1 MEEFDPNELLNE
13 KSIERDLLDE
23 VQHVLQFSEKRDL
36 EILQLFG
43 LGSSVASI
51 KNARF
56 ERSFENHYFNLDQI
70 KRLSVNFRLR
80 FVPIKYYSGE
90 IPFELIFAIKKFE
103 HAHSDEDIS
112 YFILA
117 PIKFFLNSD
126 KFSTPYIFASTG
138 DGQYE
143 LICKWG
149 DKIPFYIPI
158 IRYPYRNF
166 KCMIIS
172 AIIFGCFVAL
182 IFSLAGYLNYD
193 SVFKSI
199 LMKVPIIVLASG
211 MFSTFALCFGL
222 VTRTDFSN
230 ENWNARINNKT

>member
-1 MEEFDPNELLNE
+1 MDEFDPSELLNE
-13 KSIERDLLDE
+13 KSIERELLNE
-23 VQHVLQFSEKRDL
+23 VEHVLQFSQKRDL

-56 ERSFENHYFNLDQI
+56 EGGFENHYFNLDLI
-70 KRLSVNFRLR
+70 KRLSVCYRLR
-80 FVPIKYYSGE
+80 FLPIKYYSGE
-90 IPFELIFAIKKFE
+90 IPFELIFALKKYE
-103 HAHSDEDIS
+103 HAHIEEEIS
-112 YFILA
+112 YSILA

-126 KFSTPYIFASTG
+126 KFSTPHIFASTE
-138 DGQYE
+138 DGKYE

-172 AIIFGCFVAL
+172 SIIFGCFVAL

-193 SVFKSI
+193 SIFKSS

-230 ENWNARINNKT
+230 ENWNVRIKEQV

>member
-1 MEEFDPNELLNE
+1 MDEFDPNDLLNE
-13 KSIERDLLDE
+13 KSIERDLLNE
-23 VQHVLQFSEKRDL
+23 VEHVLQFSEKRDL
-36 EILQLFG
+36 EVLQLFG
-43 LGSSVASI
+43 PGSSVAPI

-56 ERSFENHYFNLDQI
+56 EDGFENHYFNLDQI
-70 KRLSVNFRLR
+70 KRLSIYNRLR
-80 FVPIKYYSGE
+80 FLPIKYYSGE
-90 IPFELIFAIKKFE
+90 IPFELIFALKKFE
-103 HAHSDEDIS
+103 HAREDEEIS
-112 YFILA
+112 YYILA
-117 PIKFFLNSD
+117 PIEFFLIRD
-126 KFSTPYIFASTG
+126 KFSTPHIFASTE
-138 DGQYE
+138 DGKYE

-182 IFSLAGYLNYD
+182 IFSVAGYLNYD

-230 ENWNARINNKT
+230 ENWNARIIRQS